1 MWSEDFL
8 VLGDCFLSELK
19 DKITCYRNEIRI
31 GEFSENPDELKNA
44 DVLKVCNQNIFE
56 TIFFLLND
64 IQKKFSFNIV

>member
-44 DVLKVCNQNIFE
+44 DVLKVCNQNN
-56 TIFFLLND
+56 FFLWND
-64 IQKKFSFNIV
+64 IQNKYFFQYRIK